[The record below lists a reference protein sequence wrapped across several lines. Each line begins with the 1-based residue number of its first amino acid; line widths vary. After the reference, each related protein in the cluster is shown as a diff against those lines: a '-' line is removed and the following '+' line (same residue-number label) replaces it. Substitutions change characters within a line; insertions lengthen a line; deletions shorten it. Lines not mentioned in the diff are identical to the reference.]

1 MVKKF
6 DDTPLRKSR
15 ITSQAIL
22 QTAVSIDSGAVSSNV
37 STISSMSITSENC
50 GITTLLQPTLDSIWM
65 KALEYVLSSSD
76 VVAAP
81 GGDPKAKMVSSRSGT
96 SPHYVQALAS
106 GQYTCDNCLQ

>member
-1 MVKKF
+1 
-6 DDTPLRKSR
+6 
-15 ITSQAIL
+15 
-22 QTAVSIDSGAVSSNV
+22 
-37 STISSMSITSENC
+37 
-50 GITTLLQPTLDSIWM
+50 M

-106 GQYTCDNCLQ
+106 GQYT